1 MSTISVKQLSFAYP
15 GQKPLFTNCH
25 FDISSDWKLGLLGR
39 NGRGKTTMMKILLG
53 QLDYRGTVE
62 SQLNFAYFP
71 LTITDP
77 HQLAGSAL
85 LAASNNPNLEQ
96 WQIERELNLMKTDPG
111 ILWQAYATL
120 SGGEQT
126 KAQLA
131 VLLAQE
137 NKFFLL
143 DEPTNHLDLTG
154 RQLVAAYLKAKRQGL
169 IITSHDQDFL
179 NQVIDHTL
187 VIERQQLVLEQGN
200 YATYSAQKKRR
211 DKAAIHSNQQLRS
224 TIKNLKKTRQQRLS
238 WAQRAESE
246 KKHNSHADKGFIGAK
261 SARMMKKTIT
271 TTNRLSQTIEQCK
284 GLLTEVEEI
293 EPLSINYVPDHHQTL
308 LTAKNLCLSL
318 DGQPLFQ
325 PLSFALTVSQQLSL
339 IGPNGAGKTS
349 LIQALRGQFAGRVTG
364 QLQLAAGLTVSYVRQ
379 NFSSNHGSLQTFAA
393 TNHLPAELL
402 LTILR
407 KLGMERT
414 SFSVPI
420 EKMSM
425 GQQKKIEL
433 ARSLSQ
439 KANLYI
445 WDEPL
450 NYLDTYNQEQL
461 SQLIRQFRPPLLFV
475 EHDQHFINAVASQ
488 QVRIQP
494 LAQR

>member
-154 RQLVAAYLKAKRQGL
+154 
-169 IITSHDQDFL
+169 
-179 NQVIDHTL
+179 
-187 VIERQQLVLEQGN
+187 
-200 YATYSAQKKRR
+200 
-211 DKAAIHSNQQLRS
+211 
-224 TIKNLKKTRQQRLS
+224 
-238 WAQRAESE
+238 
-246 KKHNSHADKGFIGAK
+246 
-261 SARMMKKTIT
+261 
-271 TTNRLSQTIEQCK
+271 
-284 GLLTEVEEI
+284 
-293 EPLSINYVPDHHQTL
+293 
-308 LTAKNLCLSL
+308 
-318 DGQPLFQ
+318 
-325 PLSFALTVSQQLSL
+325 
-339 IGPNGAGKTS
+339 
-349 LIQALRGQFAGRVTG
+349 
-364 QLQLAAGLTVSYVRQ
+364 
-379 NFSSNHGSLQTFAA
+379 
-393 TNHLPAELL
+393 
-402 LTILR
+402 
-407 KLGMERT
+407 
-414 SFSVPI
+414 
-420 EKMSM
+420 
-425 GQQKKIEL
+425 
-433 ARSLSQ
+433 
-439 KANLYI
+439 
-445 WDEPL
+445 
-450 NYLDTYNQEQL
+450 
-461 SQLIRQFRPPLLFV
+461 
-475 EHDQHFINAVASQ
+475 
-488 QVRIQP
+488 
-494 LAQR
+494 